1 MSLTSQQ
8 LQRYSR
14 NILLDGVGEQGQK
27 KLLNSSVLVAG
38 AGGLGSPVI
47 AYLAATGVG
56 KIGIVDHDQIEH
68 SNLNRQILHSTADIS
83 MHKVFSAKAFVNNL
97 NPDVEVVIYRKK
109 ITYDNVRDIIAEYD
123 CVVDCL
129 DTIALS
135 FLLNDA
141 SVEVGKAYIHGG
153 VVAFGGQ
160 FMTVIP
166 GQTACLR
173 CVFPEI
179 PDDEIDISA
188 SDIGV
193 LGAAT
198 GVMGSLLAT
207 EVFKYL
213 TGLECSVN
221 TLIAYDSIAQ
231 TFRHILVN
239 KKNDCPL
246 CAVGKMLDADNYI
259 INDQYDC
266 LDLEM
271 DF

>member
-1 MSLTSQQ
+1 MSLNKKQ

-14 NILLDGVGEQGQK
+14 NILLDSVGEKGQE
-27 KLLNSSVLVAG
+27 KLLKSSVLIAG

-47 AYLAATGVG
+47 AYLAAAGVG
-56 KIGIVDHDQIEH
+56 KIGIADFDQIED
-68 SNLNRQILHSTADIS
+68 SNLNRQILHSSSDVG
-83 MHKVFSAKAFVNNL
+83 MDKVFSAKAFVNNL
-97 NPDVEVVIYRKK
+97 NPDIEVEIYREK
-109 ITYDNVRDIIAEYD
+109 ITYENVKEIISQYD

-129 DTIALS
+129 DSITLS

-141 SVEVGKAYIHGG
+141 CVEMGKAYMHAG
-153 VVAFGGQ
+153 VVAYGGQ
-160 FMTVIP
+160 FMTIIP

-179 PDDEIDISA
+179 PDENIDLDA
-188 SDIGV
+188 SDVGV

-213 TGLECSVN
+213 TGLECSIN
-221 TLIAYDSIAQ
+221 TLIAYDAIAQ

-246 CAVGKMLDADNYI
+246 CSVGKMLDAENYVI
-259 INDQYDC
+259 KDKYDG
-266 LDLEM
+266 LELEIS
-271 DF
+271 